1 MSRPQTVRLSLLM
14 LILLAGCR
22 GGADSASSPRSGT
35 GMPLALH
42 WMRSSAE
49 YRALLH
55 QTYALAAERLAERV
69 DGREPGTWAV
79 ALDGD
84 ETVFDN
90 SQYQKERTAQGL
102 DFTPKSWLEWCRRRE
117 AGTVPG
123 VRRFLERVEE
133 LGGRI
138 VVVSN
143 RTVQTQEDT
152 EANLRGEEIPF
163 DVVLLE
169 VDDGEKEPR
178 WRSVEEGTTH
188 ANLPPLEIVMWIG
201 DNIRDFPGL
210 DQRVREGNADA
221 LRRFGDSFFVVPN
234 PVYGSWQGNP
244 PR

>member
-1 MSRPQTVRLSLLM
+1 MVSSRPCSSESNFSVNNTVDQSPW
-14 LILLAGCR
+14 
-22 GGADSASSPRSGT
+22 SAT
-35 GMPLALH
+35 
-42 WMRSSAE
+42 
-49 YRALLH
+49 
-55 QTYALAAERLAERV
+55 V
-69 DGREPGTWAV
+69 WAV
-79 ALDGD
+79 
-84 ETVFDN
+84 
-90 SQYQKERTAQGL
+90 
-102 DFTPKSWLEWCRRRE
+102 FTPESWLEWCRRRE

-123 VRRFLERVEE
+123 VRRFLHRVRE

-152 EANLRGEEIPF
+152 EANLRGEGIPF

-169 VDDGEKEPR
+169 GDDGEKEAR

-210 DQRVREGNADA
+210 DQKVREGGAEA
-221 LRRFGDSFFVVPN
+221 LQRFGDSFFVVPN
-234 PVYGSWQGNP
+234 PVYGSWRSNP